1 MLSALRLLVHAFRH
15 LNHRG
20 YIYVWANVLWFL
32 LTLPIITAP
41 AAWAGLVNLSRQ
53 AYLNQ
58 NVSLADFWSGFRINL
73 RRGMVMALLNI
84 FIIVINLFN
93 LGTYQNLN
101 DPLTVLLRGTWWL
114 ILVLW
119 LAVQFYM
126 WPLLYE
132 LKQPSLVGALR
143 NALVMIMLNP
153 LFTLVILI
161 ATTLLIALSM
171 LLFPAWI
178 LLTGSALAIVST
190 GSVLDRLTAAGL
202 RQVLPKPELEMEEDD
217 FGGMNIE

>member
-1 MLSALRLLVHAFRH
+1 MGAAFRLVLRAFRH

-20 YIYVWANVLWFL
+20 YIYVWANILWFL

-53 AYLNQ
+53 AYLNHS
-58 NVSLADFWSGFRINL
+58 VSLDDFWAGFRMNF
-73 RRGMVMALLNI
+73 RRGVVMAVLNI
-84 FIIVINLFN
+84 LIIVINLFN
-93 LGTYQNLN
+93 LGTYRNLS
-101 DPLTVLLRGTWWL
+101 DPVTLMLSGAWWF

-132 LKQPSLVGALR
+132 LKEPSLLGAMR
-143 NALVMIMLNP
+143 NAVVMILLNP
-153 LFTLVILI
+153 FFTLVVLVVVV
-161 ATTLLIALSM
+161 LLVAISTF
-171 LLFPAWI
+171 LFPAWV
-178 LLTGSALAIVST
+178 LLTGSALAVLAT
-190 GSVLDRLTAAGL
+190 GAVLERLAAAGL
-202 RQVLPKPELEMEEDD
+202 RETLAQPEAETAEDD